1 VPDLRPAQ
9 GGGIAFSAPGQSM
22 NVLAKETISIDR
34 PAALIFDYVS
44 NMENFGRWFQGVIAI
59 EAVANEAHGTLGKTY
74 LETVNIPLRG
84 SRQIKLQVIESRKP
98 TLFVTEGDFSPVMPR
113 MEITITEC
121 GLSSRFEWKMY
132 SRNHGILFRALLLPL
147 IRSEITKRA
156 QKSLPRLKAVLEQ
169 KTS

>member
-1 VPDLRPAQ
+1 
-9 GGGIAFSAPGQSM
+9 M

-44 NMENFGRWFQGVIAI
+44 NMENFGRWFQGVI
-59 EAVANEAHGTLGKTY
+59 G
-74 LETVNIPLRG
+74 
-84 SRQIKLQVIESRKP
+84 
-98 TLFVTEGDFSPVMPR
+98 

-121 GLSSRFEWKMY
+121 GLSSQFEWKMY

-156 QKSLPRLKAVLEQ
+156 QKSLPRLKAVLVQ